1 MKFTIK
7 TTLESVCFAGAKLR
21 DEDLGGLA
29 IECKTETGRS
39 MRDLAPF
46 FGKQGAVRITFEADE
61 PAATG
66 IVSDSA
72 APRTADDSPH
82 GTLAPHPANVLA
94 SNAARDER
102 MCTCPATSEYD
113 TICPSHGVLGIGV
126 TGQATAP
133 APPVANGRPS
143 CCTRAFVCLFP
154 LVFGD
159 GTGWFTRSG
168 DTCCVFCPFCG
179 AKLPEVPR

>member
-7 TTLESVCFAGAKLR
+7 TTLESVSFAGAKLR

-29 IECKTETGRS
+29 IECKTESGRS

-46 FGKQGAVRITFEADE
+46 FGKQGAVRITFE
-61 PAATG
+61 G
-66 IVSDSA
+66 
-72 APRTADDSPH
+72 DSPQES
-82 GTLAPHPANVLA
+82 GA
-94 SNAARDER
+94 SWKDTRDER
-102 MCTCPATSEYD
+102 LCTCPAVNEYD
-113 TICPSHGVLGIGV
+113 PPCPLHGVLGIGV

-143 CCTRAFVCLFP
+143 CC
-154 LVFGD
+154 
-159 GTGWFTRSG
+159 
-168 DTCCVFCPFCG
+168 VFCPFCG